1 LTNFFTQLAFRL
13 GPAEYLALTLLILL
27 VIGLFTADSLLK
39 LCAATCVG
47 VFLGMV
53 GTDVNSG
60 VARFTFD
67 SAALADG
74 MDAAVALVAFVLFP
88 RIVCV
93 TPPRAVLSIGLQKWL
108 GASRWGFAE
117 SLWRG
122 GLLIL
127 ACVFMPYEWIAEE
140 TLPALILLT
149 GLFVLGV
156 LFYRADVPGVVLVAA
171 CVYGPMIEENLR
183 RMLLLSRGDMTV
195 NLQRPMVIATIALM
209 WFAVM
214 TYYLW
219 RRYGRD
225 RLLRRLEH

>member
-47 VFLGMV
+47 VFLGM
-53 GTDVNSG
+53 
-60 VARFTFD
+60 
-67 SAALADG
+67 
-74 MDAAVALVAFVLFP
+74 VAFVLFP

-195 NLQRPMVIATIALM
+195 NLQRPMVIAMIALM